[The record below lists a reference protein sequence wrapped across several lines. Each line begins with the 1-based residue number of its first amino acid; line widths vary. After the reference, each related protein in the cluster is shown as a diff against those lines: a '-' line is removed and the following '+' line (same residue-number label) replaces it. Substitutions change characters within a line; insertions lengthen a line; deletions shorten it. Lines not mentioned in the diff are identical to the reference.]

1 MRITI
6 AVLFTD
12 WLLVKKSDAA
22 LRKNENKGSLHI
34 FCEATVAS

>member
-22 LRKNENKGSLHI
+22 LRKNRKQR
-34 FCEATVAS
+34 